1 MRPFRPVLSPPASLI
16 TQFTCFTSKPAI
28 YIYVCICAHFAQS
41 CHQLFLS
48 FSVKL
53 LLHASYTPLTRLSHA
68 YAPIS
73 SAYVSIRQHTSAYV
87 RVTQTSSL
95 PAIAQLSESGLLSLY
110 SASIPPLLRL
120 Y

>member
-1 MRPFRPVLSPPASLI
+1 MRQFCRVLSPPASQI

-28 YIYVCICAHFAQS
+28 YICICAHFAQS